1 MPAFHIPRAIN
12 FICLGFFISSTLW
25 SQDLQY
31 YLPQDIEYDSKIPT
45 PASVIGHSVGE
56 WHVSHDKLVHY
67 MEAVTASS
75 DRVIRE
81 TYGYTYEGRSLMLLT
96 FTSPENHQNLEL
108 IRKQHSQLSDPSE
121 SARLDI
127 ANMPV
132 VVWMGYSVH
141 GNEASGTNA
150 SLLAAYYLA
159 AAQGPEIEELL
170 DNAIILIDPSINP
183 DGMNRFAS
191 WVNSHRSKNL
201 DGNPNNL
208 EHNESWPKGRT
219 NHYWFDLNRDWL
231 PLQHPESKGRI
242 EKFHYWKPNVLTDHH
257 EMGAH
262 RTFFFQPGVPSRNHP
277 LTPDNTYKLTA
288 LIAAYHAKA
297 LDKIG
302 SLYYSQESY
311 DDFYYGKGS
320 TYPDINGSVGIL
332 FEQASARGHLQDTD
346 NGALTFP
353 FAIKNQFTTTLSTM
367 QAAKD
372 LRTELLEH
380 QRNFYSSAIEESNKD
395 HLRAYIFQSRDHGR
409 MYHFLDMIK
418 RHQIDVYHISQN
430 LNIGGTEFST
440 QHSYIIPLRQRQ
452 YRLIKALFEQR
463 TEFQDS
469 LFYDVSA
476 WTLPLAYN
484 LDFSQL
490 DGGNFQESL
499 LGEYVEEL
507 NFPKG
512 QVVGGKS
519 LYAYVFECR
528 EYYSYRAMNH
538 LLNQQLRIKVAT
550 ENMILESGVLIPPGS
565 VIIPVAQQELDPENI
580 YQLMQVI
587 AENDGVTV
595 RSLSTGFSSIGKSW
609 GSPTIK
615 PLTQPKVVVLAD
627 DDINGY
633 EVGEVWHLLD
643 QRFDVKM
650 TMVSQRKF
658 AGMDLNEFNALIMV
672 SGQYRYLS
680 NPAKDKI
687 KQWIENGGQVI
698 CWKTGAKWLTDVK
711 ISTLLFEKNEPDTI
725 SQLPYG
731 ERNRYTG
738 ARKIGGAIFKVKLD
752 LTHPLTYGME
762 QSTMPIFRNSELI
775 MKRSKNPFTNP
786 IMYTSD
792 PLMSG
797 YIHAKKLEELKNTP
811 VVGISH
817 VGKGRI
823 VAFTDNPNFRAFWL
837 GTNKLFLN
845 ALFFGSTIEAKAL
858 K

>member
-1 MPAFHIPRAIN
+1 MARVFK
-12 FICLGFFISSTLW
+12 FICLGFFLNGTLL

-31 YLPQDIEYDSKIPT
+31 YLPQSIDYNHEIPT

-56 WHVSHDKLVHY
+56 WHLSHDKLIGY
-67 MEAVTASS
+67 MKAIAESS
-75 DRVIRE
+75 DRATLE
-81 TYGYTYEGRSLMLLT
+81 TYGYTYEGRALMLLT
-96 FTSPENHQNLEL
+96 FTSPENHQNLEA
-108 IRKQHSQLSDPSE
+108 IRKQHLKLSDSFQNVNLE
-121 SARLDI
+121 I
-127 ANMPV
+127 ENMPV

-159 AAQGPEIEELL
+159 AAQGDDVEHLL
-170 DNAIILIDPSINP
+170 SNSVILIDPSINP

-201 DGNPNNL
+201 DGDPNSL
-208 EHNESWPKGRT
+208 EHSEAWPRGRT

-262 RTFFFQPGVPSRNHP
+262 QTYFFQPGVPSRNHP
-277 LTPDNTYKLTA
+277 LTPESTYKLTSS
-288 LIAAYHAKA
+288 IAAYHAKA
-297 LDKIG
+297 LDEIG
-302 SLYYSQESY
+302 SLYYSQEGY

-346 NGALTFP
+346 NGTLTFP
-353 FAIKNQFTTTLSTM
+353 FAIKNQFTTTLSTL
-367 QAAKD
+367 QASMD
-372 LRTELLEH
+372 LRTALLEH
-380 QRNFYSSAIEESNKD
+380 QRNFYSSAIEASD
-395 HLRAYIFQSRDHGR
+395 HDDIRAYIFQCEDQGR
-409 MYHFLDMIK
+409 IYHFLDMLK
-418 RHQIDVYHISQN
+418 RHQIDVYRVSQDVDV
-430 LNIGGTEFST
+430 GGRKFNPE
-440 QHSYIIPLRQRQ
+440 HSYIIPLMQSQ
-452 YRLIKALFEQR
+452 TRLIKALFEQR
-463 TEFQDS
+463 TEFKDS

-476 WTLPLAYN
+476 WTMPLAYN
-484 LDFSQL
+484 LDFSSL
-490 DGGNFQESL
+490 DRSDFKESL
-499 LGEYVEEL
+499 LGDQVEDL
-507 NFPKG
+507 SFPKG
-512 QVVGGKS
+512 QVIGGKS
-519 LYAYVFECR
+519 HYAYVFECE
-528 EYYSYRAMNH
+528 EYYSYRAINRLFKH
-538 LLNQQLRIKVAT
+538 QLKVKVAT
-550 ENMILESGVLIPPGS
+550 ENMILESGITMSPGSVLIP
-565 VIIPVAQQELDPENI
+565 VAHQILTEQEI
-580 YQLMQVI
+580 YQLMVLI
-587 AENDGVTV
+587 SENDGITI
-595 RSLSTGFSSIGKSW
+595 RSLSTGFSTKGKSW

-615 PLTQPKVVVLAD
+615 PLFQPKVLVFAD
-627 DDINGY
+627 DGINGY

-643 QRFDVKM
+643 QRFDVSM

-658 AGMDLNEFNALIMV
+658 SGLDLSKFNTLIMV

-680 NPAKDKI
+680 KKGKDKL
-687 KQWIENGGQVI
+687 KQWIENGNQVI
-698 CWKTGAKWLTDVK
+698 CWKTGAKWLSDVK
-711 ISTLLFEKNEPDTI
+711 ISNLVFEKNERDTI

-731 ERNRYTG
+731 ERNKYTG
-738 ARKIGGAIFKVKLD
+738 AQNIGGAIFEVKLD
-752 LTHPLTYGME
+752 LTHPLGYGMDR
-762 QSTMPIFRNSELI
+762 STMPVFRNSELF

-811 VVGISH
+811 AVGIAH

-823 VAFTDNPNFRAFWL
+823 IAFTDNPNFRAFWY

-845 ALFFGSTIEAKAL
+845 GLFFGGTIEAKAL

>member
-1 MPAFHIPRAIN
+1 MARIIK
-12 FICLGFFISSTLW
+12 FICLGFFLSSTLW

-31 YLPQDIEYDSKIPT
+31 YLPQEIEYDPKIPT
-45 PASVIGHSVGE
+45 PSSVIGHSVGE
-56 WHVSHDKLVHY
+56 WHLSHHKLVGY
-67 MEAVTASS
+67 MEAVAASS
-75 DRVIRE
+75 NRVTME
-81 TYGYTYEGRSLMLLT
+81 TYAHTYEGRPLMLLT
-96 FTSPENHQNLEL
+96 FTSPENHENLEL
-108 IRKQHSQLSDPSE
+108 IRKQHLQLSEPSE
-121 SARLDI
+121 SARLEV

-170 DNAIILIDPSINP
+170 DKAIILIDPSINP

-201 DGNPNNL
+201 DENPNSL

-242 EKFHYWKPNVLTDHH
+242 KKFHYWKPNVLTDHH

-277 LTPDNTYKLTA
+277 LTPENTYKLTA
-288 LIAAYHAKA
+288 SIAAYHAEA
-297 LDKIG
+297 LDEIG

-320 TYPDINGSVGIL
+320 TYPDINGSIGVL

-346 NGALTFP
+346 NGALSFP
-353 FAIKNQFTTTLSTM
+353 FAIKNQFTTSLSTL
-367 QAAKD
+367 QAAKA

-380 QRNFYSSAIEESNKD
+380 QRNFYSSAIKESQND
-395 HLRAYIFQSRDHGR
+395 QLRAYIFQSRDHGR
-409 MYHFLDMIK
+409 VYHFLDMIK
-418 RHQIDVYHISQN
+418 RHQIDVYHISQD
-430 LNIGGTEFST
+430 LNVGGTDFST
-440 QHSYIIPLRQRQ
+440 RDSYIIPLRQNQ

-463 TEFQDS
+463 TDFQDS

-484 LDFSQL
+484 LDFKAL
-490 DGGNFQESL
+490 DRRNFQVSL
-499 LGEYVEEL
+499 LGEYIEDL
-507 NFPKG
+507 SFPKG
-512 QVVGGKS
+512 QVIGGKS

-528 EYYSYRAMNH
+528 EYYSYRAINH
-538 LLNQQLRIKVAT
+538 LLNQQLRVKVAT
-550 ENMILESGVLIPPGS
+550 ENMIMQSGVIMPPGS
-565 VIIPVAQQELDPENI
+565 VIIPVAHQELDPEEI
-580 YQLMQVI
+580 YQLMQFI
-587 AENDGVTV
+587 AENDGLAV
-595 RSLSTGFSSIGKSW
+595 RSLSTGFSTRGKSW
-609 GSPTIK
+609 GSPSIK
-615 PLTQPKVVVLAD
+615 PLTQPKVVVLSD
-627 DDINGY
+627 DGISGN

-658 AGMDLNEFNALIMV
+658 TGLDLTKFNTLIMV
-672 SGQYRYLS
+672 SGKYRFLS
-680 NPAKDKI
+680 NTAKDKI

-698 CWKTGAKWLTDVK
+698 CWKTGAKWLTDAK
-711 ISTLLFEKNEPDTI
+711 ISSLQFKKNETDTI

-731 ERNRYTG
+731 ERNKYTG
-738 ARKIGGAIFKVKLD
+738 AQKIRGAIFKVKLD
-752 LTHPLTYGME
+752 LTHPLAYGME
-762 QSTMPIFRNSELI
+762 HSTMPIFRNSELF
-775 MKRSKNPFTNP
+775 MQRSKNPFTNP
-786 IMYTSD
+786 IMYTSN

-797 YIHAKKLEELKNTP
+797 YIHANKLEELTNTP
-811 VVGISH
+811 AAGISH
-817 VGKGRI
+817 LGKGRI
-823 VAFTDNPNFRAFWL
+823 VAFTDNPNFRAFWY

-845 ALFFGSTIEAKAL
+845 ALFFGPTIEAKAL